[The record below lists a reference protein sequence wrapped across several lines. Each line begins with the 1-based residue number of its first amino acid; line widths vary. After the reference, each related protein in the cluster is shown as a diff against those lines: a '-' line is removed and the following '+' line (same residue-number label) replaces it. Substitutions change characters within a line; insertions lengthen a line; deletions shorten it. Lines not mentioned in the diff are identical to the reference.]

1 MGISKEWGKELQAQH
16 FQRET
21 LPFQGFCVNFAIE
34 EMDENNETQYRLQ
47 KTQTFYI
54 AEAKTKDNHDYTLSC
69 LEEVIKSHCKDPNY
83 SETFKNAESLFLIA
97 DGSEKQNWH
106 RNLFLG
112 IKTMIHDF
120 QNDINPDNIC
130 MPNVKRIEFLKTVSG
145 HGKNQLDA
153 AFGTVKQT
161 IRRETQKAGGSSYN
175 KDNPSGGFENAMDV
189 IRLLEPNRLF
199 NQQYKDRPDKPIDR
213 RGFELAERNTVYF
226 NAIIKNK
233 YCEFFQLSCYDI
245 KRNFSRSCRNH
256 WYPTHTSHC
265 NRKQRNTWLL
275 GL

>member
-21 LPFQGFCVNFAIE
+21 LPFQGFCVNFAIKE
-34 EMDENNETQYRLQ
+34 IDENNDAHYNLK

-54 AEAKTKDNHDYTLSC
+54 AEAKTKDNHTYTLSC
-69 LEEVIKSHCKDPNY
+69 LEEVIKTHCNDPNY
-83 SETFKNAESLFLIA
+83 SETFKNAENLFLIA

-106 RNLFLG
+106 RHMFLG
-112 IKTMIHDF
+112 IEKMIYDF
-120 QNDINPDNIC
+120 QNDSDPANIC
-130 MPNVKRIEFLKTVSG
+130 MPNIKRIEFMKTVSG

-161 IRRETQKAGGSSYN
+161 IRNETQKAGGSKYN

-189 IRLLEPNRLF
+189 IRLLGQHRLF
-199 NQQYKDRPDKPIDR
+199 NQQFKDRPDKPVDR
-213 RGFELAERNTVYF
+213 KGFELAERNTVYF

-233 YCEFFQLSCYDI
+233 YCKLPKLS
-245 KRNFSRSCRNH
+245 
-256 WYPTHTSHC
+256 
-265 NRKQRNTWLL
+265 
-275 GL
+275 